1 MTNRQRT
8 HLSEHQLQQAKM
20 MNGAGITWA
29 IIASHFNICPTTL
42 RKQLKLY
49 DSTNKPAMRSVAP
62 EKLCRSITDGTTSNK

>member
-49 DSTNKPAMRSVAP
+49 DSTNKTP
-62 EKLCRSITDGTTSNK
+62 EKLCRSTTDGTTSNK

>member
-1 MTNRQRT
+1 MTN
-8 HLSEHQLQQAKM
+8 EQLQAKM

-49 DSTNKPAMRSVAP
+49 DATNEPD
-62 EKLCRSITDGTTSNK
+62 KLCRSITDGTGSNK